1 MIRIRVQP
9 EDFDIGAELAAL
21 PGDIPGVG
29 AVASFVGIVRGG
41 GGLFALTLEH
51 YPGMS
56 EAALGAIAAQADARW
71 PLTAIVIVHRVGRL
85 ISGDRIVLVA
95 AASGHRAAALEAV
108 AFLMDQ
114 LKSRA
119 PFWKRE
125 EGTFG
130 HRWVEGTLTDE
141 AAATARWAAS
151 PPDSA
156 R

>member
-1 MIRIRVQP
+1 MIRVLVQP
-9 EDFDIGAELAAL
+9 EDFDIGAEIANL

-51 YPGMS
+51 YPGMT
-56 EAALGAIAAQADARW
+56 EAALSTIAEQADARW
-71 PLTAIVIVHRVGRL
+71 PLTAITIVHRVGRL
-85 ISGDRIVLVA
+85 VPGERIVLVA

-108 AFLMDQ
+108 AFLMDW
-114 LKSRA
+114 LKTRA

-130 HRWVEGTLTDE
+130 HRWVE
-141 AAATARWAAS
+141 AAAADDAAAARWAAA
-151 PPDSA
+151 PPDRA